1 MPKGYRPYLPDQ
13 DLLLPPSLREWM
25 AEEHLVYFVSDV
37 VDQLDL
43 SAIHAVYGEEKRGQP
58 PYDPRLMTKLLVYGY
73 CTGVFSSRRIQKR
86 LQEDIPFK
94 VLAAGNEPDFRTIS
108 DFRKIHVGTLQG
120 LFEQVLEMALEVGAV
135 KVGRVTLDGTK
146 VKANASKHKAMSYGR
161 MKEKQEQLRDEVKQ
175 LLEQA
180 EAADEEED
188 RRHGSQ
194 RGDEL
199 PEELRRRETRLAKI
213 KIAKKVVEQRARE
226 KAAAEGKS
234 AAEAKRAK
242 PDDKDQY
249 NFTDPESRI
258 MKGADGFVQ
267 GYNAQAS
274 VEPEMLLIV
283 GQSVTEAANDKQQ
296 LEPMVEAIEQQSG
309 QRPKAVLADSG
320 YCSEENLAYL
330 ESADQPERKIDGFI
344 ATGKQKHGEHRLP
357 CKPGPLPKG
366 ATKVDRMKR
375 KLQTKVGKAVYAA
388 RKCVVEPVFG
398 QIKQAR
404 GFRQFLL
411 RGKDKVKGEWAL
423 VCLTHNILRL
433 HAAIQPAE
441 RHRRMFSLKIAAAE
455 FPGAIWLAGTPRAG
469 VSRRIRATQ
478 GFGSPA
484 HRALFLGQAPR
495 CGRKSPVHSDPAR
508 SFKIRNHRALPARH
522 RHGGAFDHQSIGTP
536 GPARHCSGCHFLSP
550 ER

>member
-1 MPKGYRPYLPDQ
+1 MPKGYRTYLPEQ
-13 DLLLPPSLREWM
+13 DLLLPPSLRQWV
-25 AEEHLVYFVSDV
+25 AEDHLVYFVSDV

-43 SAIHAVYGEEKRGQP
+43 SALHAVYEKEKRGQP

-108 DFRKIHVGTLQG
+108 DFRKIHIEVLQN
-120 LFEQVLEMALEVGAV
+120 LFEQVLALALESGAI
-135 KVGRVTLDGTK
+135 KLGRVALDGTK

-161 MKEKQEQLRDEVKQ
+161 MQEKQQQLKEEVKQ

-180 EAADEEED
+180 EAADQEED
-188 RRHGSQ
+188 GRYGSK

-213 KIAKKVVEQRARE
+213 KAAQKVVAQRARDR
-226 KAAAEGKS
+226 AAEEGKS
-234 AAEAKRAK
+234 AQEAQRAK

-267 GYNAQAS
+267 GYNAQAA
-274 VEPEMLLIV
+274 VEPTLLLIV
-283 GQSVTEAANDKQQ
+283 GQTVTEAANDKKQ
-296 LEPMVEAIEQQSG
+296 LMPMGELIEQQSG
-309 QRPKAVLADSG
+309 QRPQAILADSG
-320 YCSEENLAYL
+320 YCSEENLEHL
-330 ESADQPERKIDGFI
+330 ESADQPERKIEGFI
-344 ATGKQKHGEHRLP
+344 ATGKQKHGEHGLP
-357 CKPGPLPKG
+357 AKRGPLPKG

-398 QIKQAR
+398 QIKHAR

-411 RGKDKVKGEWAL
+411 RGKEKVKGEWAL
-423 VCLTHNILRL
+423 LCLTHNVLRL
-433 HAAIQPAE
+433 YAALQY
-441 RHRRMFSLKIAAAE
+441 
-455 FPGAIWLAGTPRAG
+455 
-469 VSRRIRATQ
+469 
-478 GFGSPA
+478 
-484 HRALFLGQAPR
+484 
-495 CGRKSPVHSDPAR
+495 
-508 SFKIRNHRALPARH
+508 
-522 RHGGAFDHQSIGTP
+522 
-536 GPARHCSGCHFLSP
+536 
-550 ER
+550 

>member
-13 DLLLPPSLREWM
+13 DLLLPPSLREWV

-108 DFRKIHVGTLQG
+108 DFRKIHIGTLQG

-135 KVGRVTLDGTK
+135 KVGRVSLDGTK
-146 VKANASKHKAMSYGR
+146 IKANASKHKAMSYGR
-161 MKEKQEQLRDEVKQ
+161 MEEKQQQLKEEVKQ

-213 KIAKKVVEQRARE
+213 KLAKKVIEQRARE
-226 KAAAEGKS
+226 KAAAEGQS
-234 AAEAKRAK
+234 AEEAKRAK
-242 PDDKDQY
+242 PEEKDQY

-267 GYNAQAS
+267 GYNVQAA

-283 GQSVTEAANDKQQ
+283 GQSVTEAVNDKKQ

-309 QRPKAVLADSG
+309 QRPEAVLADNG
-320 YCSEENLAYL
+320 YWFGRELSVLGIG
-330 ESADQPERKIDGFI
+330 R
-344 ATGKQKHGEHRLP
+344 ATG
-357 CKPGPLPKG
+357 
-366 ATKVDRMKR
+366 
-375 KLQTKVGKAVYAA
+375 
-388 RKCVVEPVFG
+388 G
-398 QIKQAR
+398 QGR
-404 GFRQFLL
+404 G
-411 RGKDKVKGEWAL
+411 V
-423 VCLTHNILRL
+423 H
-433 HAAIQPAE
+433 
-441 RHRRMFSLKIAAAE
+441 RHRQAEAWRASIA
-455 FPGAIWLAGTPRAG
+455 L
-469 VSRRIRATQ
+469 
-478 GFGSPA
+478 
-484 HRALFLGQAPR
+484 
-495 CGRKSPVHSDPAR
+495 
-508 SFKIRNHRALPARH
+508 
-522 RHGGAFDHQSIGTP
+522 
-536 GPARHCSGCHFLSP
+536 
-550 ER
+550 

>member
-13 DLLLPPSLREWM
+13 DLLLPPSLREWV

-108 DFRKIHVGTLQG
+108 DFRKIHIGTLQG

-135 KVGRVTLDGTK
+135 KVGRVSLDGTK
-146 VKANASKHKAMSYGR
+146 IKANASKHKAMSYRR
-161 MKEKQEQLRDEVKQ
+161 MEEKQQQLKEEVKQ

-188 RRHGSQ
+188 HRHGSQ

-199 PEELRRRETRLAKI
+199 PVELRRRETRLAKI
-213 KIAKKVVEQRARE
+213 KQAKKVVEQRARE

-242 PDDKDQY
+242 PEDKDQY

-267 GYNAQAS
+267 GYNAQAA

-283 GQSVTEAANDKQQ
+283 GQSVTEAANDKKQ

-309 QRPKAVLADSG
+309 QRPEAVLADNG
-320 YCSEENLAYL
+320 YCSEENLAFL
-330 ESADQPERKIDGFI
+330 ESAEQPESKVEGFI

-357 CKPGPLPKG
+357 CKPGPLPKD
-366 ATKVDRMKR
+366 ATRVDRMKR
-375 KLQTKVGKAVYAA
+375 KLQTKVGKAIYAA
-388 RKCVVEPVFG
+388 RKCIVEPVFG

-411 RGKDKVKGEWAL
+411 RGKEKVKGEWAL

-433 HAAIQPAE
+433 HAVLQ
-441 RHRRMFSLKIAAAE
+441 
-455 FPGAIWLAGTPRAG
+455 
-469 VSRRIRATQ
+469 
-478 GFGSPA
+478 
-484 HRALFLGQAPR
+484 
-495 CGRKSPVHSDPAR
+495 
-508 SFKIRNHRALPARH
+508 
-522 RHGGAFDHQSIGTP
+522 
-536 GPARHCSGCHFLSP
+536 LS
-550 ER
+550 

>member
-1 MPKGYRPYLPDQ
+1 MPKGYRTYLPEQ
-13 DLLLPPSLREWM
+13 ELLLPPSLRQWL
-25 AEEHLVYFVSDV
+25 ADEHLVYFVSDV

-43 SAIHAVYGEEKRGQP
+43 SAIHAVYEKEKRGQP

-86 LQEDIPFK
+86 LREDIPFR

-108 DFRKIHVGTLQG
+108 DFRKIHIATLEN
-120 LFEQVLEMALEVGAV
+120 LFEQVLAMALECGAIQL
-135 KVGRVTLDGTK
+135 GRVSLDGTK
-146 VKANASKHKAMSYGR
+146 LKANASKHKAMSYGR
-161 MKEKQEQLRDEVKQ
+161 MKEKQQQLKEEVKQ
-175 LLEQA
+175 LLAAA
-180 EAADEEED
+180 EAADEAED
-188 RRHGSQ
+188 RQYGSQ

-199 PEELRRRETRLAKI
+199 PEELQRRETRLAKI
-213 KIAKKVVEQRARE
+213 KEAKKVVEQRARD
-226 KAAAEGKS
+226 KATEEGKS
-234 AAEAKRAK
+234 AEEAQRAK

-267 GYNAQAS
+267 GYNAQAA
-274 VEPEMLLIV
+274 VEPTLLLIV

-296 LEPMVEAIEQQSG
+296 LLPMVELIEQQSG
-309 QRPKAVLADSG
+309 QRPEAILADSG

-357 CKPGPLPKG
+357 CKRGPLPKG

-411 RGKDKVKGEWAL
+411 RGKDKIKGEWAL

-433 HAAIQPAE
+433 HATMQP
-441 RHRRMFSLKIAAAE
+441 R
-455 FPGAIWLAGTPRAG
+455 
-469 VSRRIRATQ
+469 
-478 GFGSPA
+478 
-484 HRALFLGQAPR
+484 
-495 CGRKSPVHSDPAR
+495 
-508 SFKIRNHRALPARH
+508 
-522 RHGGAFDHQSIGTP
+522 
-536 GPARHCSGCHFLSP
+536 
-550 ER
+550 

>member
-13 DLLLPPSLREWM
+13 DFLLPPSLREWL
-25 AEEHLVYFVSDV
+25 AEEHLAYFVSDV

-43 SAIHAVYGEEKRGQP
+43 SAMHAVYGEEKRGQP

-108 DFRKIHVGTLQG
+108 DFRKIHIGTLQG

-135 KVGRVTLDGTK
+135 KVGRVSLDGTK

-161 MKEKQEQLRDEVKQ
+161 MKEKQQQLREEVKQ

-180 EAADEEED
+180 EGADEEED
-188 RRHGSQ
+188 RRHGDQ

-213 KIAKKVVEQRARE
+213 KQAKKVIEQRARE

-234 AAEAKRAK
+234 AEEAKRAK

-249 NFTDPESRI
+249 NFTDPASRI

-267 GYNAQAS
+267 AYNAQAA
-274 VEPEMLLIV
+274 VEPAMMLIV
-283 GQSVTEAANDKQQ
+283 GQSVTEAANDKKQ
-296 LEPMVEAIEQQSG
+296 LEPMVELIEQQSG
-309 QRPKAVLADSG
+309 QRPEAILADSG
-320 YCSEENLAYL
+320 YCSEENLSYL
-330 ESADQPERKIDGFI
+330 ESAGQPERQIDGFI

-357 CKPGPLPKG
+357 CKRGPLPKG
-366 ATKVDRMKR
+366 ATRVDRMKR

-411 RGKDKVKGEWAL
+411 RGKEKVQGEWAL
-423 VCLTHNILRL
+423 LCLTHNILRL
-433 HAAIQPAE
+433 YAAQHP
-441 RHRRMFSLKIAAAE
+441 
-455 FPGAIWLAGTPRAG
+455 
-469 VSRRIRATQ
+469 
-478 GFGSPA
+478 
-484 HRALFLGQAPR
+484 
-495 CGRKSPVHSDPAR
+495 C
-508 SFKIRNHRALPARH
+508 
-522 RHGGAFDHQSIGTP
+522 
-536 GPARHCSGCHFLSP
+536 
-550 ER
+550 